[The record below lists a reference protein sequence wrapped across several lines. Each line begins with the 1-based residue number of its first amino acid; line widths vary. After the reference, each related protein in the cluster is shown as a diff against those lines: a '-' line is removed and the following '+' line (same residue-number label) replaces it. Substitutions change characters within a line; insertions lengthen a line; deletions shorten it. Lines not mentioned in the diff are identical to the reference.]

1 MEELE
6 ETGIKRDALG
16 RIVLGSASLNP
27 DGRPELTEVEKEQQR
42 VRKEALKEY
51 VSTYRETLQE
61 LLALVPSA
69 LKDRVEKGDI
79 AAIKELH
86 ERTLGKVE
94 QKTDIT
100 SNGETLTPLLVK
112 FLDDKSD
119 NGNTQGV

>member
-16 RIVLGSASLNP
+16 RIVPGSASLNP
-27 DGRPELTEVEKEQQR
+27 DGRPELTEVEKDQQR
-42 VRKEALKEY
+42 VKKEALKEY
-51 VSTYRETLQE
+51 VATYKETLQE
-61 LLALVPSA
+61 LLSLVPSA
-69 LKDRVEKGDI
+69 LKERVEKGDI

-112 FLDDKSD
+112 FLDNDTD
-119 NGNTQGV
+119 NGDSQGV